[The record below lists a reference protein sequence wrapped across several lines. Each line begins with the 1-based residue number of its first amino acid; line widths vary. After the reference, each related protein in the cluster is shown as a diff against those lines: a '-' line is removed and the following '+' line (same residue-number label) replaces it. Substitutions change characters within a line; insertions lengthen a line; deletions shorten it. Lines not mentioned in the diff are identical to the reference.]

1 MTDGAQS
8 DAGLPT
14 AFVHFRDLVRI
25 HVKQILTLDKKPPMH
40 AATLLMVVAC
50 EALSTLLGKD
60 DEHDVFA
67 RDLLSKRGVPYHV
80 GKILF
85 DALRN
90 GLAHDYTPGQIVV
103 GRDVIRPIL
112 AWKDARIVHLKLVG
126 VRWEEGHLHLVPVT
140 ESAEQ
145 SPRLCIAVETLWED
159 LDALFRDLEA
169 KLKGDP
175 ELAAR
180 VQSNAVALLS
190 ADEVRCQPEGPALA
204 AWREYIQRE
213 RWEGNPS

>member
-1 MTDGAQS
+1 MTDDAQS
-8 DAGLPT
+8 DGLPT

-40 AATLLMVVAC
+40 AATLLMLVAC

-90 GLAHDYTPGQIVV
+90 GLAHDYTPGRIVV
-103 GRDVIRPIL
+103 GREGRCGPEFFGVMVTASETLRGSG
-112 AWKDARIVHLKLVG
+112 RSRVG
-126 VRWEEGHLHLVPVT
+126 RL
-140 ESAEQ
+140 
-145 SPRLCIAVETLWED
+145 PRLAGPRWVGW
-159 LDALFRDLEA
+159 
-169 KLKGDP
+169 
-175 ELAAR
+175 R
-180 VQSNAVALLS
+180 VHGSYAIVCSTCLTGSQ
-190 ADEVRCQPEGPALA
+190 GP
-204 AWREYIQRE
+204 
-213 RWEGNPS
+213 